1 MTSVREQAVM
11 RKSAGRKGGK
21 ERVTE
26 CSSVKRRKYK
36 SGKKKDGGK
45 KTMENGK
52 VPHKPE
58 QHPSPNDFLFPS
70 SFPPMCSY
78 QPRNS
83 AELISRRVRGKVQGF
98 SGPPTSNY
106 KSIWSRIF

>member
-1 MTSVREQAVM
+1 MLEER
-11 RKSAGRKGGK
+11 GGGGGE
-21 ERVTE
+21 ERVTV

-36 SGKKKDGGK
+36 SGKKKMGEK

-52 VPHKPE
+52 APHKPE
-58 QHPSPNDFLFPS
+58 HPSPNDFLFPS

-83 AELISRRVRGKVQGF
+83 AELISRRVRGKVQGI
-98 SGPPTSNY
+98 SGPPD
-106 KSIWSRIF
+106 FQL